1 MTTPSMPRVELGRPA
16 TFDDLVA
23 VPEILVAEIVDGEL
37 WTSPR
42 PAPRHANAHTAV
54 GARIRVAFGEGPPGQ
69 GGWRIYFEPELH
81 LDAQVLVPDVA
92 GWRRTR
98 LPRLPDTAYF
108 AVAPDWVCEVV
119 SPSTEILDRTKKLRI
134 YAEHG
139 VGHTWIIDPLAQTLE
154 VLRLAGGA
162 WTIVGTFAG
171 RASVRAEPFE
181 ALELQLPWLWD
192 DDVPIQQSP
201 PATGID

>member
-1 MTTPSMPRVELGRPA
+1 MATPHMPKVELGRAA

-23 VPEILVAEIVDGEL
+23 VPDILVAEIVDGEL

-42 PAPRHANAHTAV
+42 PAPRHTAAHTAV

-81 LDAQVLVPDVA
+81 LDAHVLVPDVA
-92 GWRRTR
+92 GWRRAR

-139 VGHTWIIDPLAQTLE
+139 VGHAWIIDPLAQTLE
-154 VLRLAGGA
+154 VLRLDAGA
-162 WTIVGTFAG
+162 WTIVGSFAG

-181 ALELQLPWLWD
+181 ALDLQLAWLWED
-192 DDVPIQQSP
+192 DD
-201 PATGID
+201 PAPERAPVTGAD